1 MSATKATTPST
12 RRHEILVVA
21 ARVFADK
28 GIMNA
33 TVRDIGQEAGI
44 LSGSLYHHFES
55 KDQMIEEVLRPVVD
69 DLDVRFGQVADTVAD
84 PLERIRQVML
94 VSFAEAAQRP
104 EQALIFRNDAH
115 HFAEIPRLAFVE
127 TQRIG
132 LRTMVVDA
140 LCAGQAQGRVRPD
153 LDPEVGAVA
162 VFDLVFGSTRWLRTR
177 GEEMAAIGQQL
188 TDVFL
193 AGIAPR

>member
-12 RRHEILVVA
+12 RRHEILDVA

-140 LCAGQAQGRVRPD
+140 LRAGQAQGRVRPD

>member
-1 MSATKATTPST
+1 MSGTKASTTST

-33 TVRDIGQEAGI
+33 TVRDIGQEVGI

-69 DLDVRFGQVADTVAD
+69 DLDVRFGRIVDTVDD
-84 PLERIRQVML
+84 PLERVRQVML

-104 EQALIFRNDAH
+104 EQARIFRNDAH
-115 HFAEIPRLAFVE
+115 HFAEISRLAFVE
-127 TQRIG
+127 TQRLG
-132 LRTMVVDA
+132 LLTMVVDA
-140 LCAGQAQGRVRPD
+140 LKAGQQQGRVRPD
-153 LDPEVGAVA
+153 LDPDVGAVA
-162 VFDLVFGSTRWLRTR
+162 LFDMVFGSTRWLRAR
-177 GEEMAAIGQQL
+177 GDDMATIGEQL
-188 TDVFL
+188 TNVFL
-193 AGIAPR
+193 TGIAPH